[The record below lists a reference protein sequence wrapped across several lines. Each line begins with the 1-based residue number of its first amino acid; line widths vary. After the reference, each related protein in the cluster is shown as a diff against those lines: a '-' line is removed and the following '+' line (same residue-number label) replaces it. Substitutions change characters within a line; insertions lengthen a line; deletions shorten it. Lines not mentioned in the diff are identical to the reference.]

1 MSQQRFQAPPQRQL
15 HSGDTA
21 SAAQGHAAGPV
32 QAGGSDQQ
40 LIRLN
45 LMRALERYRRLALGC
60 ALAGLLLAVAYVIKA
75 WPVYM
80 AQSQIYIQPVQTK
93 LLPQGN
99 DSSEPINSTAYDSF
113 VQQQVQSASNP
124 EVLINALHKLGAGA
138 WQKKNESEQAAADR
152 LGHAVEV
159 ARAGTS
165 YEVTITAKAK
175 NAALSANIANTVANS
190 IVERAAGEGNAGDQE
205 RITVLQEERDRIQGA
220 LKADYAEQDDLNKQL
235 GMAAVGTAAPDLID
249 DQISKTRDE
258 LIKAQTDHD
267 EAEARFT
274 SMQASKGS
282 TAIDAEADDLVA
294 TDAGLTSMKT
304 SLNQRRATL
313 ITQMANLTPN
323 NPAYKQD
330 AEELSKIDSSL
341 DSMMKDLRAK
351 ASVRIQQ
358 KLRTDLERSADV
370 ESKLNGQLGQLARS
384 AASAT
389 PKLQRVNDL
398 ATDIVRLRNRFSIV
412 DEQLHNLMLQD
423 SVPGAVHLSV
433 AAVPPLHPALSGILK
448 KALPLALG
456 GILFGLLAAVV
467 ANKLDQR
474 VYIAADVEEVLGFP
488 PMAVLPDFAEVSDG
502 VAAEQLLRLSSAIDH
517 ARRQGGLKSCIFTGT
532 APGAGVTTV
541 ANRVRDILVAMGTP
555 TVLLDATKTAAPEP
569 RVNAGA
575 NLMYTA
581 WNGQAVQR
589 GSRST
594 ALLKQVAAHSER
606 EQETLVVT
614 DTAPLT
620 ISAETEHL
628 ARSVDSAIV
637 VIQSGV
643 TTRAQVLAAL
653 QALQRLEVGTIGFV
667 LNRVGLENAGPIYR
681 RSIQEIEEHLSHQ
694 DSAAKVQQPPSRPL
708 AEEIASYPE
717 LAAVAAS
724 AVAVAAHSLP
734 EPADESPAKKPPAE
748 PSPESPQAPPTRR
761 IAPVIAEWPKPAPAK
776 TPAANP
782 APPVAAEAPAAQQQP
797 SAVPWWLQ
805 ETQPETSKVQ
815 DEPASHPAAAQ
826 PEVSHSASSAPAF
839 KPKPLPDWIWE
850 PNTNRP
856 QAFAT
861 PSAANLAPAE
871 PVAVEPEVAEI
882 AESRPQH
889 ENYELATRLK
899 GLKGLLSSGLKN
911 LRRSQGPVTLDE
923 ALQLP
928 AQAVLEPVAPQPV
941 APPAPVRVAAPET
954 PASDAVSAPAAV
966 YASSVAPAPAVG
978 QVKASTVAEPV
989 APPAQQPVIA
999 TPSAP
1004 VAAVPA
1010 TPVQPPQPPP
1020 AQAVPPLA
1028 SQVSAAPTPA
1038 AVPPRQITAQPEF
1051 LSPREFV
1058 PMQDS
1063 TRPGASSDNRWDQDD
1078 DIHTLPS
1085 KRGQYKRR

>member
-1 MSQQRFQAPPQRQL
+1 MNQQRFQTPPQRQL
-15 HSGDTA
+15 HAGEAA
-21 SAAQGHAAGPV
+21 SAAQSQSAGP
-32 QAGGSDQQ
+32 APSSGSDQQ

-45 LMRALERYRRLALGC
+45 LLRALERYRRLAIGC

-75 WPVYM
+75 WPVYL

-99 DSSEPINSTAYDSF
+99 DSNEPINSTAYDSF

-124 EVLINALHKLGAGA
+124 EVLISALHKLGAGA

-175 NAALSANIANTVANS
+175 NAALSANIANAVANS
-190 IVERAAGEGNAGDQE
+190 VVERAAGEGNAGDQE
-205 RITVLQEERDRIQGA
+205 RITVLKEERDRIQSA

-258 LIKAQTDHD
+258 LIKAQTGHD

-274 SMQASKGS
+274 SMQAGKGSTS

-294 TDAGLTSMKT
+294 ADAGLTSMKT

-330 AEELSKIDSSL
+330 AEELSKIDGSL

-370 ESKLNGQLGQLARS
+370 ESKLNGQLGQLAHS
-384 AASAT
+384 AAGAT

-398 ATDIVRLRNRFSIV
+398 ATDIVRLRNRYSII

-448 KALPLALG
+448 KAVPLALG

-555 TVLLDATKTAAPEP
+555 TVLLDATRTAAPEP

-667 LNRVGLENAGPIYR
+667 LNRVGLENAGPVFR

-694 DSAAKVQQPPSRPL
+694 DSAAKVQPPPSRPL
-708 AEEIASYPE
+708 AEEIASYPRAGRRRRFSGRRRGT
-717 LAAVAAS
+717 LS
-724 AVAVAAHSLP
+724 A
-734 EPADESPAKKPPAE
+734 
-748 PSPESPQAPPTRR
+748 
-761 IAPVIAEWPKPAPAK
+761 
-776 TPAANP
+776 
-782 APPVAAEAPAAQQQP
+782 
-797 SAVPWWLQ
+797 
-805 ETQPETSKVQ
+805 
-815 DEPASHPAAAQ
+815 
-826 PEVSHSASSAPAF
+826 
-839 KPKPLPDWIWE
+839 
-850 PNTNRP
+850 
-856 QAFAT
+856 
-861 PSAANLAPAE
+861 
-871 PVAVEPEVAEI
+871 
-882 AESRPQH
+882 
-889 ENYELATRLK
+889 
-899 GLKGLLSSGLKN
+899 
-911 LRRSQGPVTLDE
+911 
-923 ALQLP
+923 
-928 AQAVLEPVAPQPV
+928 
-941 APPAPVRVAAPET
+941 
-954 PASDAVSAPAAV
+954 
-966 YASSVAPAPAVG
+966 
-978 QVKASTVAEPV
+978 
-989 APPAQQPVIA
+989 
-999 TPSAP
+999 
-1004 VAAVPA
+1004 
-1010 TPVQPPQPPP
+1010 
-1020 AQAVPPLA
+1020 
-1028 SQVSAAPTPA
+1028 
-1038 AVPPRQITAQPEF
+1038 
-1051 LSPREFV
+1051 
-1058 PMQDS
+1058 
-1063 TRPGASSDNRWDQDD
+1063 
-1078 DIHTLPS
+1078 
-1085 KRGQYKRR
+1085 